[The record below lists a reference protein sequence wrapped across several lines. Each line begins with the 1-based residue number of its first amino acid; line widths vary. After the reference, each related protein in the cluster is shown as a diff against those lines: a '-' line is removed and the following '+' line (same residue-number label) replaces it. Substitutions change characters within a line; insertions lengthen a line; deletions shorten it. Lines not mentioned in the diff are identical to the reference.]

1 MRGLSQALD
10 TPLGE
15 GGLGLS
21 GGQLRR
27 LALARLF
34 LHHSTLWL
42 LDEATEA
49 LDADIAGD
57 VLRRLGGR
65 STGRTVLIA
74 THLRREAQ
82 LADRLVTLRHGRIVG
97 DARRGTPGFEAALGS
112 LRAD

>member
-1 MRGLSQALD
+1 MHALAQGLD

-49 LDADIAGD
+49 LNADVAGD
-57 VLRRLGGR
+57 VLRRLSER

-97 DARRGTPGFEAALGS
+97 DARRGTLEFEQAPRR